1 MPGGYRRSAAYPA
14 APMAAAPV
22 SFVDSHT
29 EGEPTRTIVS
39 GGPALEGR
47 TVAEMAGDLAS
58 RHDWFRTACIHEP
71 RGNDVLVGALLV
83 PPHDPTCQVGV
94 IFFND
99 VRVLGMCGHGTIGVV
114 RTLLH
119 LGRLEVAGT
128 HTVRLDTPVGA
139 VTATVLPGP
148 DGVPA
153 VEVANV
159 RSYVMRRDVSLPLP
173 GGRRVTGDVAWG
185 GNCFFI
191 SKDHGER
198 IDLSNLPALDAR
210 CREIRDALC
219 AAGLGAIDGH
229 PVDHVELVGP
239 PADPVNHARN
249 YVMCP
254 GGAYDRSPCG
264 TGTSASLACLA
275 ARGTL
280 APGAPWRQE
289 SVIGSVFEARYEPA
303 PEGGVMPFV
312 RGRAWMT
319 AEGTLCLEP
328 TDPFRHG
335 IRAAAGAATQATP

>member
-1 MPGGYRRSAAYPA
+1 
-14 APMAAAPV
+14 MAVAPV
-22 SFVDSHT
+22 LFVDSHT

-39 GGPALEGR
+39 GGPSLAGR
-47 TVAEMAGDLAS
+47 SVAEMAADLAS
-58 RHDWFRTACIHEP
+58 RHDWFRTACIQEP

-83 PPHDPTCQVGV
+83 PPQDPACDVGV

-99 VRVLGMCGHGTIGVV
+99 IRVLGMCGHGTIGVV

-119 LGRLEVAGT
+119 LGRLEAAGT
-128 HTVRLDTPVGA
+128 HAVRLDTPVGP
-139 VTATVLPGP
+139 VTATVLPGAG
-148 DGVPA
+148 GVPA
-153 VEVANV
+153 IEVANV
-159 RSYVMRRDVSLPLP
+159 RSYVMRRDVSLSLP
-173 GGRRVTGDVAWG
+173 GGRRVTGDIAWG

-191 SKDHGER
+191 TKDHGER
-198 IDLSNLPALDAR
+198 IDRSNLPALDAR
-210 CREIRDALC
+210 CREIRDALR

-239 PADPVNHARN
+239 PADPANHARN

-275 ARGTL
+275 VRGAL

-312 RGRAWMT
+312 RGRAWIT
-319 AEGTLCLEP
+319 AEGTLRLEP
-328 TDPFRHG
+328 SDPFRHG
-335 IRAAAGAATQATP
+335 IPAAHGAPAQATP